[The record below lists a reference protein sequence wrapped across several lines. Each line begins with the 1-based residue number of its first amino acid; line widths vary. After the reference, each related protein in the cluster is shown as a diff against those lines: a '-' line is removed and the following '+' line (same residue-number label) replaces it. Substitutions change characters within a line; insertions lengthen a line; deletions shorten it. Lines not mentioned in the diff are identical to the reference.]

1 MAGQSDRKAALL
13 DQVARVGKALA
24 NGRRLQILD
33 LLAQGERAVEAIAT
47 ATGMNLT
54 TASANLAGAEERR
67 AGRGSPRGDP
77 AVLPD
82 CWGRRGKAVRAGAS
96 GCRRASGRRGGRGRR
111 RARFAGGCDHPC
123 GAAAAARSR
132 RGHPGRRATARG
144 IPGRPYPGRHQYP
157 DSRTGRPARRT
168 SWRPR
173 HCRLL
178 SWCLLRH
185 GPRCRPHRARRGA
198 GGETPRRRN
207 ARMAIGRT
215 AGRRGCTG
223 RAWGLIARGAEGKST
238 FGEAAARTARCPA

>member
-54 TASANLAGAEERR
+54 TASANLQALKSGGLVEARREGTRQYYRIAGEDVARLFALVQVVADEHL
-67 AGRGSPRGDP
+67 ADVAVAAADVLGSPEDAITRAELLRRREAGEVTLVDVRPHEEYQAGHIPGAINIPIAELADRLAELAGDRDIVAYCRG
-77 AVLPD
+77 AYCVMAPD
-82 CWGRRGKAVRAGAS
+82 AVRIARDAG
-96 GCRRASGRRGGRGRR
+96 
-111 RARFAGGCDHPC
+111 
-123 GAAAAARSR
+123 
-132 RGHPGRRATARG
+132 
-144 IPGRPYPGRHQYP
+144 
-157 DSRTGRPARRT
+157 
-168 SWRPR
+168 
-173 HCRLL
+173 
-178 SWCLLRH
+178 
-185 GPRCRPHRARRGA
+185 